1 MKVRAKA
8 EKVEMEGRERTRDQK
23 TSQDLTRPQAQGS
36 ISQAIR
42 CSMISSSKG
51 LRTIYLGNGL
61 TKTWYIYSMEYYVAT
76 RKDMGAFLVLIWKDQ
91 DQKLKTKNRM
101 VYSMLPCV

>member
-8 EKVEMEGRERTRDQK
+8 EQVEGRERTRDQK
-23 TSQDLTRPQAQGS
+23 TSEDLTRPQAQGG
-36 ISQAIR
+36 ISQATR
-42 CSMISSSKG
+42 CSMISRSKG

-61 TKTWYIYSMEYYVAT
+61 TKTWYIYSMEYYVAI
-76 RKDMGAFLVLIWKDQ
+76 RKNMGAFLVLIWKDQ
-91 DQKLKTKNRM
+91 DQKSKTKNTM